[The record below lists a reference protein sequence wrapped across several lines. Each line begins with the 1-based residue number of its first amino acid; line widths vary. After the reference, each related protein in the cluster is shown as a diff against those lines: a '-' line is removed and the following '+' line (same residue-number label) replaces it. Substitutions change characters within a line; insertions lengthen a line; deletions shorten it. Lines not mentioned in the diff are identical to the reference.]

1 MKFLKRYAKYNR
13 IVNRLN
19 FLKSRFMCK
28 PFQKVVIW
36 NEYKAQSRTYIE
48 LVARESEE
56 FCNWSTE
63 IKLFVWLTPLHN
75 VNQII
80 VNEWD
85 GEPLHKVVKTSFF
98 PWNLDNK

>member
-36 NEYKAQSRTYIE
+36 NEYKAQSSNYTE
-48 LVARESEE
+48 LVARETEG

-63 IKLFVWLTPLHN
+63 VKLFVWLTPLYDI
-75 VNQII
+75 NQII
-80 VNEWD
+80 INEWD
-85 GEPLHKVVKTSFF
+85 GEPKVQVIKESWF
-98 PWNLDNK
+98 PWKLDK